1 VGARKAAERALR
13 TASRQRLVTALT
25 RLEFAV
31 EALQRVL
38 QDGPAA
44 LFPRVSH
51 DWRLIQAEVRGLVGL
66 VDPPRKGQMLTDLAD
81 TAAMVARARE
91 TTVGAT
97 DAELNSNTTELA
109 RRLDSLMDL
118 VIESQVSLEQGPE
131 AS

>member
-1 VGARKAAERALR
+1 M
-13 TASRQRLVTALT
+13 TALT

-38 QDGPAA
+38 QDGPAT

-51 DWRLIQAEVRGLVGL
+51 DWRLIQAEVRGLLGL
-66 VDPPRKGQMLTDLAD
+66 VDSPRKRQMLTDLAD
-81 TAAMVARARE
+81 TAAMVAIARE

-97 DAELNSNTTELA
+97 DAELNSSTMELA

-118 VIESQVSLEQGPE
+118 VIESRVSLEQGPE
-131 AS
+131 AP